1 MAQQRSFDVCAFH
14 VGASK
19 KDEGD
24 NGEERRKRGEER
36 ERRPPPFEGVDPR
49 QRVPDTIVTK
59 GFHATW
65 NNLSL
70 SVHAR
75 SPTTPARLAEENSPT
90 YASNTHL
97 MPASADTSGKHPDP
111 GSKIRKLR
119 KPSCSPNE
127 VLREQTS
134 ISIEQIYIYICIFLF
149 ERERGRNKAPN
160 GTSEVIL
167 FFLISLCSPAL

>member
-1 MAQQRSFDVCAFH
+1 M
-14 VGASK
+14 
-19 KDEGD
+19 
-24 NGEERRKRGEER
+24 KRER

-90 YASNTHL
+90 YASNTYL

-134 ISIEQIYIYICIFLF
+134 ISIEQIYIYVYFSS
-149 ERERGRNKAPN
+149 REKEGETKHQT
-160 GTSEVIL
+160 GLLKL
-167 FFLISLCSPAL
+167 FFSSLYLSALPLIRLFFSGEHKGREMNGNTEALQIK

>member
-1 MAQQRSFDVCAFH
+1 M
-14 VGASK
+14 
-19 KDEGD
+19 
-24 NGEERRKRGEER
+24 KRER

-134 ISIEQIYIYICIFLF
+134 ISIEQIYIYIYVYFSS
-149 ERERGRNKAPN
+149 REKEGETKHQT
-160 GTSEVIL
+160 GLLKL
-167 FFLISLCSPAL
+167 FFSSLYLSALPPFDTLILLWGAQREGDEWKYRGFTN